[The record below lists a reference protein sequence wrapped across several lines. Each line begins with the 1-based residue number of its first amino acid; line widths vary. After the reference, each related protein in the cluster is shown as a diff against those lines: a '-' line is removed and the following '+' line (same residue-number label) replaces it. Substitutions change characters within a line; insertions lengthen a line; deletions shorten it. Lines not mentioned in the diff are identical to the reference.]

1 MQSVASDPNME
12 RPASRGRGSSMLVD
26 RRVEGSDDEEVSRAE
41 SYHSR
46 RSHTTT
52 GGTGHSRLDRDRP
65 FLSKVILKE
74 TYFVIVLLFRHN
86 SSNCINVYSSYT
98 TDPLQTASG
107 ADIDPGGQP
116 HVRRSASGVFRYPT
130 AEDSENQFSDHLYL
144 LENGC
149 NRHGPIGVM
158 PEYAVEDVYHNPKDP
173 FDG

>member
-26 RRVEGSDDEEVSRAE
+26 RRVTEGSDDEEVSRAE

-52 GGTGHSRLDRDRP
+52 GGTGHSRLMGLVIRIFKND
-65 FLSKVILKE
+65 FKNICLS
-74 TYFVIVLLFRHN
+74 RHN

-158 PEYAVEDVYHNPKDP
+158 PEYAVEDVYHDPKDP
-173 FDG
+173 FNG